1 MAITIKKQL
10 APQSAINQRTHGYG
24 NPCKYITIHQTGNP
38 NVGANAQAHANI
50 QSKLNPR
57 QASWHYSVDDKEI
70 IQSFE
75 DSVKCWHATDGKGP
89 GNTTS
94 IAIEICINSDGD
106 YVKAVKN
113 AAELTKYLMDKHG
126 LSIDKI
132 KQHHDWY
139 PKDCPAQLRAGYKGI
154 TWSDFISMVKGVK
167 PSMSKPKPAGKTI
180 DQLVKETLA
189 GKHGDGEARK
199 KSLGKNYQAVQDI
212 INGKSKPTSK
222 PVSKPNSGKHGKL
235 KIVGVKNAA
244 IVMDSP
250 DRNKA
255 KNLGTVKLGST
266 LPLNGS
272 VRGKNSDTGY
282 WEVEFK
288 GKLGYI
294 TGKFGKQV

>member
-1 MAITIKKQL
+1 MAINIKKQL

-94 IAIEICINSDGD
+94 ISIEICINSDGD

-154 TWSDFISMVKGVK
+154 TWSDFLRMVQGEKVSVK
-167 PSMSKPKPAGKTI
+167 PSKPTPSAKPKPATSGSIVDYLNSIGVNSSFANRAKLAAQHGIKGYTGTAAQNLDLLAKIKKGAKPAQAKPKKGDQKTTSI
-180 DQLVKETLA
+180 VDYLKSI
-189 GKHGDGEARK
+189 GEPSSFANRK
-199 KSLGKNYQAVQDI
+199 KLAAKYGIKNY
-212 INGKSKPTSK
+212 
-222 PVSKPNSGKHGKL
+222 SGTAAQNTQLL
-235 KIVGVKNAA
+235 KK
-244 IVMDSP
+244 M
-250 DRNKA
+250 
-255 KNLGTVKLGST
+255 
-266 LPLNGS
+266 
-272 VRGKNSDTGY
+272 RG
-282 WEVEFK
+282 
-288 GKLGYI
+288 
-294 TGKFGKQV
+294 